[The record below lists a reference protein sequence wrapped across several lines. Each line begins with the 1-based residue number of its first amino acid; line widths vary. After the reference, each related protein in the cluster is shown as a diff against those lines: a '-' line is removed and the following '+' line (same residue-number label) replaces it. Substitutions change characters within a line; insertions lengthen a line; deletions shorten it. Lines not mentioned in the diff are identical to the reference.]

1 MLHRNQKVYL
11 PRPVYKHFK
20 GIIAYTAPNQ
30 GRTATRKQLFFKKKT
45 CLIMDEEAHYIT
57 NKRKTAQNE
66 WENGDSDFLR
76 ALYSVYK
83 N

>member
-1 MLHRNQKVYL
+1 
-11 PRPVYKHFK
+11 
-20 GIIAYTAPNQ
+20 
-30 GRTATRKQLFFKKKT
+30 
-45 CLIMDEEAHYIT
+45 MDEEAHYIT

-83 N
+83 NQDNSFPILTFKLVNRKINQFY